1 MLDLLHNHALD
12 VVLAVVYLIAAVY
25 VLVRRKHGASH
36 RRHVCWLAWF
46 LLVVLGGSCISLLL
60 HPDRIGLL
68 DACREILLCV
78 FVFRARGDMARLLR
92 SE

>member
-1 MLDLLHNHALD
+1 
-12 VVLAVVYLIAAVY
+12 VYLIAAVY

-36 RRHVCWLAWF
+36 RRHVCWLAWL
-46 LLVVLGGSCISLLL
+46 LLVVLGGSAISLLL

-78 FVFRARGDMARLLR
+78 FVFRARGDMAQLFR